1 MASKYDI
8 GPKIGV
14 EGEKEF
20 RNSIQKINDSV
31 KTLGTEMAAVTSAY
45 AKNDKSAE
53 NLTKQNEILRKEI
66 AEQSKKL
73 EEQKKFVADHA
84 EELEK
89 DENAAEDWKRTI
101 NLSTAALNKMERQ
114 LRENNETLKNMDSLD
129 DIFQDADNL
138 ADELGRMS
146 DEAVKGGSSLN
157 DLDSSAKKPAKS
169 ISALTVA
176 MGNLIASGIQ
186 KVGSI
191 LGEAASAIANMDKTT
206 EEYRI
211 AQGKL
216 NTAFE
221 TSGKSAES
229 AKETYT
235 EFYKILGDTGTAA
248 EASQLLAKL
257 ADDEEDL
264 SEWTKIAAG
273 VYGTFGDALPINGLI
288 EAANETVKT
297 GKVTG
302 VLADALNWAGI
313 SEDAFNAS
321 LEATADEGER
331 NRMLMETLAG
341 TYDEASSAF
350 YRNNDAI
357 VKSRENQAK
366 LDEITGKLG
375 ETVSRVKNTLMEK
388 FGPALA
394 DIGNKAAEFISN
406 IDFGAISD
414 GIDSVLAMIGPLW
427 ETIKAGFE
435 TALAAASA
443 FIESIQPLLGAI
455 WEGIKAGFETAYTAI
470 SAFMESIQPLI
481 DSIANAF
488 TAAWGAIKAV
498 WDLVEPYFS
507 ERWEQIKA
515 VFAVVEDV
523 LGAYFSM
530 AWDNIKIVWDTVVD
544 YFSTIWDT
552 ISGIFS
558 VVESVLSGD
567 FQGAWDAIQGIFE
580 EWSEFFTGL
589 WDNVGEIFANVGEFF
604 LDIGGDI
611 VDGIKKGISDAWSN
625 FKKWVSDK
633 FNGLV
638 GGVKDLLGIHSPST
652 VFAGI
657 GGYMAEGLA
666 VGFGNE
672 MSDVQR
678 RIDRSMAS
686 LIPDVP
692 APGVQPGGMAS
703 GGIGGN
709 GSNSDLA
716 AAFQAAMSGM
726 AVYMSGRKVGSLVTL
741 QQGRDQRAA
750 GGFVLT

>member
-1 MASKYDI
+1 MAYDI
-8 GPKIGV
+8 GPKIGI
-14 EGEKEF
+14 EGEAEF
-20 RNSIQKINDSV
+20 RKAITQINQSV

-45 AKNDKSAE
+45 DKNDKSAA
-53 NLTKQNEILRKEI
+53 NLTSQNEVLNKQIAVQKE
-66 AEQSKKL
+66 KL
-73 EEQKKFVADHA
+73 KQVKDMLAASAKETGENSVQTQKWQAVVNTATAD
-84 EELEK
+84 
-89 DENAAEDWKRTI
+89 
-101 NLSTAALNKMERQ
+101 LNKMERQ
-114 LRENNETLKNMDSLD
+114 IRENNEALKNMDSLD

-146 DEAVKGGSSLN
+146 DEAMKGGSSLN

-321 LEATADEGER
+321 LEATSDEGER

-414 GIDSVLAMIGPLW
+414 GIDSALAIIGPLW

-435 TALAAASA
+435 TALAAASV

-488 TAAWGAIKAV
+488 AAAWDAIKAV
-498 WDLVEPYFS
+498 WNLVEPYFS

-515 VFAVVEDV
+515 VFSVVGDV
-523 LGAYFSM
+523 LGKFFAT
-530 AWDNIKIVWDTVVD
+530 AWENIKIEWDTVVS

-552 ISGIFS
+552 IAGIFS

-567 FQGAWDAIQGIFE
+567 FKGAWDAIKGVLSSWE
-580 EWSEFFTGL
+580 DFFSGL
-589 WDNVGEIFANVGEFF
+589 WDNLCEIFANVGEFF
-604 LDIGGDI
+604 LDIGKNIVEGI
-611 VDGIKKGISDAWSN
+611 KNGIANAWTSFKNWVSNKFSGLVDG
-625 FKKWVSDK
+625 
-633 FNGLV
+633 
-638 GGVKDLLGIHSPST
+638 VKSLLGIHSPST

-672 MSDVQR
+672 MSAVQR

-703 GGIGGN
+703 GSIGGN
-709 GSNSDLA
+709 GSNGDLA
-716 AAFQAAMSGM
+716 AAFQTAMSGM

-750 GGFVLT
+750 GGFALT